1 MAKIHPTAVVED
13 GAVLGADVEIG
24 PYCVVGR
31 GCRLGDGVKLR
42 AHTVV
47 TGNTEIGSGTEAYP
61 HAVLGGPAQ
70 FRAENGEG
78 GALRVG
84 ARNIIRE
91 YVSINCG
98 TAKGGGLTEI
108 GDGGYFMANSHI
120 GHDCHVGDEVTLANS
135 VALAGHVTVGDNVNI
150 GGLTAVLQYVRIGRD
165 AFVGGMSGLPTDVI
179 PYGLAQG
186 PRAFLQ
192 GLNLVGLKRK
202 GVSREKI
209 HVLRNVFR
217 DLFYGE
223 AKFSERVELAEQRWQ
238 GSTEADEIIAF
249 IRAKAKRQICV
260 PELSMEKL
268 TDA

>member
-1 MAKIHPTAVVED
+1 MGKIHPTAVIED
-13 GAVLGADVEIG
+13 GAVLGSDVAIG

-31 GCRLGDGVKLR
+31 DCRLGDGVRLHSH
-42 AHTVV
+42 AVV
-47 TGNTEIGSGTEAYP
+47 MGNTEIGLGTEIYP
-61 HAVLGGPAQ
+61 NAVLGGPAQ
-70 FRAENGEG
+70 FIAEKGG

-91 YVSINCG
+91 GVSINCG
-98 TAKGGGLTEI
+98 TTKGGGLTKV

-120 GHDCHVGDEVTLANS
+120 GHDCQVGNSVTLANS

-186 PRAFLQ
+186 PRAYLQ
-192 GLNLVGLKRK
+192 GLNLIGLKRK
-202 GVSREKI
+202 GMSREKI
-209 HVLRNVFR
+209 HALRNVFR
-217 DLFYGE
+217 DLFYGN
-223 AKFSERVELAEQRWQ
+223 ARFSERVEQVARRWKDL
-238 GSTEADEIIAF
+238 SEVNEIIAF

-260 PELSMEKL
+260 PKLSGEEPS
-268 TDA
+268 DA

>member
-1 MAKIHPTAVVED
+1 MARVHSSAVVED

-24 PYCVVGR
+24 AYCFVGR
-31 GCRLGDGVKLR
+31 DARISHGVKLMPH
-42 AHTVV
+42 AVV
-47 TGNTEIGSGTEAYP
+47 IGKTEIGSGTKVYP

-70 FRAENGEG
+70 FREENGDG

-91 YVSINCG
+91 YVSMNLG
-98 TAKGGGLTEI
+98 TEKGGGLTEI
-108 GDGGYFMANSHI
+108 GDGGYFMANSHV
-120 GHDCHVGDEVTLANS
+120 GHDCHVGNEVTLSNS
-135 VALAGHVTVGDNVNI
+135 VALAGHVIVGDNVNI
-150 GGLTAVLQYVRIGRD
+150 GGLTAVLQYVRIGHD

-192 GLNLVGLKRK
+192 GLNIVGLKRK
-202 GVSREKI
+202 GASRDQIKI
-209 HVLRNVFR
+209 IRSVFR

-223 AKFSERVELAEQRWQ
+223 SSFSERVEKAAQRWQ
-238 GSTEADEIIAF
+238 DSPEANEIISF

-260 PELSMEKL
+260 PEMSVEKSS
-268 TDA
+268 DG

>member
-1 MAKIHPTAVVED
+1 VVED

-31 GCRLGDGVKLR
+31 HCRLGDGVRLR
-42 AHTVV
+42 AHAVV
-47 TGNTEIGSGTEAYP
+47 TGNTEVGSGTEVYP

-70 FRAENGEG
+70 FRAESSG
-78 GALRVG
+78 GSVLRVG

-91 YVSINCG
+91 GVSMNCG

-120 GHDCHVGDEVTLANS
+120 GHDCHVGNEVTLANS

-192 GLNLVGLKRK
+192 GLNFVGLKRK
-202 GVSREKI
+202 GVSRERI

-223 AKFSERVELAEQRWQ
+223 ASFSERVELAAQRWQ
-238 GSTEADEIIAF
+238 GSAEADEIIAF

-268 TDA
+268 PHA